1 MLKQYGK
8 QVNRK
13 EIEDSY
19 DAASIRGNIFGE
31 DSDRQMFN
39 QSAMFMDTPRTPPI
53 EFEMFRMSNTSLEL
67 VSNSTESLFVRFLKD
82 VYIGEEDDNP
92 RRKQARYVLRSI
104 TFLSFAIGIAF
115 TALWYIA
122 PGKFISYRGDRDFSE
137 KYSSE
142 YWVSNVDMLGNNDSS
157 ERDISI
163 MDGEL
168 NSPLSFSAE
177 FILLLLLLRRFTK
190 DWLFNSE

>member
-1 MLKQYGK
+1 MRDDIVLEKNQTSLIDNKKIVENNIKALERQKHIDAMLKQYGK

-31 DSDRQMFN
+31 DSDRQMF
-39 QSAMFMDTPRTPPI
+39 MDTPRI
-53 EFEMFRMSNTSLEL
+53 RMSNTSLEL

-104 TFLSFAIGIAF
+104 TF
-115 TALWYIA
+115 
-122 PGKFISYRGDRDFSE
+122 IS
-137 KYSSE
+137 
-142 YWVSNVDMLGNNDSS
+142 W
-157 ERDISI
+157 
-163 MDGEL
+163 
-168 NSPLSFSAE
+168 
-177 FILLLLLLRRFTK
+177 
-190 DWLFNSE
+190 